1 MTDVNAINA
10 ALSTPI
16 ALTVIKLIVR
26 AVSQDFTFKMSV
38 RLVRMDARLAMKHH
52 VFPVRI
58 NIIYLLGYMN
68 AIYVCNISKIAY
80 HADKI
85 IVLYAF
91 VGILKSQEN
100 ANLVLIIKMAVY
112 LVLIAIIAWN
122 VNKDIIFHQAIL
134 VNLVL

>member
-1 MTDVNAINA
+1 MGVNATSA

-16 ALTVIKLIVR
+16 VLTVVKLIVI

-38 RLVRMDARLAMKHH
+38 RLVRMDAKLAIKHP

-58 NIIYLLGYMN
+58 NIIYLLDHMN

-85 IVLYAF
+85 IVFYAI

-100 ANLVLIIKMAVY
+100 ANLVSIIKMAVY

-134 VNLVL
+134 VNPVL